1 MAIVMPSCRELC
13 GTVLRGDEEEV
24 VEDPAQGEKVSNMIL
39 NTAD

>member
-13 GTVLRGDEEEV
+13 GTVLRGDEEV